1 VTPRHVL
8 VIAPH
13 GAVGGAVA
21 RELRRRGARV
31 TGAGRTPPEPGVV
44 DAFHAFELSSAAWP
58 ALYETAAGG
67 GPLDGVVY
75 AAGVGTFG
83 RTEAIPP
90 ENARAAFDVN
100 FWAIADAAR
109 AAAGRWTRDGT
120 PGCFLAVLSIAGRR
134 AVPFEAYYGASKA
147 AAARF
152 LEALQL
158 EVPSSI
164 HFVAACPGLIRTPFR
179 SRAAWRGMP
188 EPSATGGA
196 TPEETAV
203 ALCDLLEGSRRSRVI
218 GWRERAIDLADRFL
232 PGLYDRLVLR
242 PRVARMIR
250 P

>member
-1 VTPRHVL
+1 MRRRNVL

-13 GAVGGAVA
+13 GALGGAVA

-31 TGAGRTPPEPGVV
+31 VGAGRTSPDEGVV
-44 DAFHAFELSSAAWP
+44 DAFQRVDLAATDWP
-58 ALYETAAGG
+58 ALYADAAAGS
-67 GPLDGVVY
+67 PLDGIVY

-83 RTEAIPP
+83 RTGAIPSN
-90 ENARAAFDVN
+90 EARSAFDVN
-100 FWAIADAAR
+100 FWSLADAAR
-109 AAAGRWTRDGT
+109 AAADRWVRDAT

-152 LEALQL
+152 LESLEL
-158 EVPSSI
+158 EVPRSI
-164 HFVAACPGLIRTPFR
+164 RFVAACPGLIRTPFR
-179 SRAAWRGMP
+179 SRTPWRGMP
-188 EPSATGGA
+188 EPRAEGGA

-203 ALCDLLEGSRRSRVI
+203 ALCSLLEGSRWSRVI
-218 GWRERAIDLADRFL
+218 GWRERAIDLADRVA

-242 PRVARMIR
+242 PRVARGIS